1 MEGKLMQMEVNRKKV
16 HDLMNTNCA
25 GNYNRFARELGV
37 DPSHL
42 YRFLNTGVGGGKKI
56 LMSVMKYCK
65 VNGLDFDDYIS
76 I

>member
-1 MEGKLMQMEVNRKKV
+1 MEVNREKLF
-16 HDLMNTNCA
+16 DLMSTHCA

-56 LMSVMKYCK
+56 LMSVMKFCK
-65 VNGLDFDDYIS
+65 AKGIDFEEYIN

>member
-1 MEGKLMQMEVNRKKV
+1 MEVNRQKV
-16 HDLMNTNCA
+16 HDLMNTNCE

-56 LMSVMKYCK
+56 LMSVIKYCK
-65 VNGLDFDDYIS
+65 INGLDFEEYIS

>member
-1 MEGKLMQMEVNRKKV
+1 MEVNRSKV
-16 HDLMNTNCA
+16 HDLMDNNCA

-42 YRFLNTGVGGGKKI
+42 YWYLNTGVGGGKKI
-56 LMSVMKYCK
+56 LMSVIKYCK
-65 VNGLDFDDYIS
+65 DNGLNFEDYIS

>member
-1 MEGKLMQMEVNRKKV
+1 MRMEVNRHKV
-16 HDLMNTNCA
+16 YDLMKNNCA

-56 LMSVMKYCK
+56 LMSVIKYCK
-65 VNGLDFDDYIS
+65 ANGLNFEDYI
-76 I
+76 II

>member
-1 MEGKLMQMEVNRKKV
+1 MSMEVNRQKI
-16 HDLMNTNCA
+16 HDLMKSNCA

-65 VNGLDFDDYIS
+65 TNGLDFNEYVNM
-76 I
+76 

>member
-1 MEGKLMQMEVNRKKV
+1 MSMEVNRQKIQ
-16 HDLMNTNCA
+16 DLMKSNCD

-56 LMSVMKYCK
+56 LMSVMRYCK
-65 VNGLDFDDYIS
+65 INGLDFNEYVNI
-76 I
+76 